1 MSTFVSSR
9 TFLTRTC
16 LSLRRRMRESVLGR
30 VNTNIDI
37 CIITHVFDSYL
48 SLLKETHVRVSFRSC
63 EYKYRYLYHH
73 AYFWLWNHVSVA
85 ARMVES
91 NQYRGFRSEQ
101 LTVSSRGDK
110 IGIHTRGVTHKNRW
124 TGSLTLENIWDRAP
138 VGVESPPT
146 PFLSWVGVPDRNTLS
161 GRKVSPCRLSTL

>member
-1 MSTFVSSR
+1 M
-9 TFLTRTC
+9 C
-16 LSLRRRMRESVLGR
+16 ESVLGR

-73 AYFWLWNHVSVA
+73 AYFWLQNHVSVA

-110 IGIHTRGVTHKNRW
+110 IGIHTRGVTAGRYSQTW
-124 TGSLTLENIWDRAP
+124 YRTL
-138 VGVESPPT
+138 
-146 PFLSWVGVPDRNTLS
+146 
-161 GRKVSPCRLSTL
+161 RKRI